1 MPDRTAIVSSELTSQ
16 QRQGNR
22 RIALGLALF
31 ALAVFVT
38 IIVRQ
43 WLASS

>member
-1 MPDRTAIVSSELTSQ
+1 MMTSKLTPQ

-22 RIALGLALF
+22 RIALILALF
-31 ALAVFVT
+31 AFGVFAT
-38 IIVRQ
+38 FIVRQ

>member
-1 MPDRTAIVSSELTSQ
+1 MATSKLTPQ

-22 RIALGLALF
+22 RIALLLALF
-31 ALAVFVT
+31 AFGVFAT
-38 IIVRQ
+38 FIVRQ

>member
-1 MPDRTAIVSSELTSQ
+1 MVSGKLTPQ
-16 QRQGNR
+16 QAQGNR
-22 RIALGLALF
+22 RIAWGLALF
-31 ALAVFVT
+31 ALGVFAT

>member
-1 MPDRTAIVSSELTSQ
+1 MTTSNLTAQ

-22 RIALGLALF
+22 RIALILALIAFGVF
-31 ALAVFVT
+31 ATFIA
-38 IIVRQ
+38 RQ

>member
-1 MPDRTAIVSSELTSQ
+1 MTTSNLTPQ

-22 RIALGLALF
+22 RIALILALF
-31 ALAVFVT
+31 AFGVFAT
-38 IIVRQ
+38 FIARQ